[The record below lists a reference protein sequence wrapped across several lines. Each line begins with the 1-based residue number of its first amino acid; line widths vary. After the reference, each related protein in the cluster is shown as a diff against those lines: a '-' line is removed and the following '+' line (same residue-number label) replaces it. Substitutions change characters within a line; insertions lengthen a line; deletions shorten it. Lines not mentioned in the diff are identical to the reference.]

1 MYLYP
6 EHAARQTAPM
16 PGLSLTIG
24 PLALFAFVASI
35 TPGPNNLLLM
45 RSGASFGVRR
55 SLRHLFGVQAGF
67 VALVLLSHVGAA
79 ALLLAMPS
87 AFGLLRWAC
96 AAYLLWLA
104 WLILREAHPRAAGNT
119 TSTAAASRPMHFV
132 EGLAFQLI
140 NPKAWMMAVT
150 VASAFYG
157 GMAPSHFDLATAM
170 LICVAIGGPCMLVW
184 TMWGASIDR
193 VLRQPRARQIFS
205 YAMALV
211 VAGTAVWMLR

>member
-1 MYLYP
+1 
-6 EHAARQTAPM
+6 M
-16 PGLSLTIG
+16 PNLSLTIG

-55 SLRHLFGVQAGF
+55 SLKHLFGVQAGF
-67 VALVLLSHVGAA
+67 VALVLLSHIGAA
-79 ALLLAMPS
+79 ALLLAMPR
-87 AFGLLRWAC
+87 AFGVLRWAC

-104 WLILREAHPRAAGNT
+104 WLILRDARPRAADAPAP
-119 TSTAAASRPMHFV
+119 AAASRPMRFA

-157 GMAPSHFDLATAM
+157 GMAPSHFDLATAI
-170 LICVAIGGPCMLVW
+170 LICICIGGPCMLIW
-184 TMWGASIDR
+184 TIWGASIDR
-193 VLRQPRARQIFS
+193 VLQGARARQLFS

-211 VAGTAVWMLR
+211 VAGTAAWMLR